1 MTKIIDLKKSD
12 QSFINQLADSLKG
25 NENSEEL
32 KSKILDLT
40 TNPQKLQEYINFS
53 KDMEAR
59 EKALQEKIRILE
71 EKANIEEEIPENPQ
85 DFFCSNGI
93 ANME

>member
-1 MTKIIDLKKSD
+1 MTLMTKIIDLKKSD

-40 TNPQKLQEYINFS
+40 TNP
-53 KDMEAR
+53 
-59 EKALQEKIRILE
+59 
-71 EKANIEEEIPENPQ
+71 
-85 DFFCSNGI
+85 
-93 ANME
+93 

>member
-1 MTKIIDLKKSD
+1 
-12 QSFINQLADSLKG
+12 
-25 NENSEEL
+25 
-32 KSKILDLT
+32 
-40 TNPQKLQEYINFS
+40 
-53 KDMEAR
+53 MEAR
-59 EKALQEKIRILE
+59 EKALQERIRILE